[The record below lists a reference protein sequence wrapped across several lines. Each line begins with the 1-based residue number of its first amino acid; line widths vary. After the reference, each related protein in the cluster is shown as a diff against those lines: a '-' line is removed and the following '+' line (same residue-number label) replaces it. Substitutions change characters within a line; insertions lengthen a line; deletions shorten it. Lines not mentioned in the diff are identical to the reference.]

1 MLKYNSRNSRKKCE
15 NMFKADNN
23 DHNEINHIFLRIIY
37 FIVEFEL
44 VNFLL
49 FYVVKSF
56 LL

>member
-1 MLKYNSRNSRKKCE
+1 
-15 NMFKADNN
+15 MFKADNN

-44 VNFLL
+44 VNFPL
-49 FYVVKSF
+49 FYVVKLF